1 MNFYELTP
9 LDTLFFRGAEPLE
22 PGQLATSAFFPPPVS
37 VISGAIRTTV
47 LKENG
52 ISFNDYNK
60 GENVPDQISQLIG
73 NSSEQNP
80 PFTITAILLKSKN
93 TVYSPAPYSWF
104 IDKVAGKKYSGLK
117 VIHAKIA
124 DPNVIKRLSIHSS
137 AKILP
142 VAISENEMISIG
154 GKWIRSELLSKS
166 GEIVLAEN
174 DLLDSEQLYA
184 TENRTGISLLDKVT
198 NRPTRNVQKGA
209 LFTARHIRL
218 KDDVTLIIATDKDCG
233 LKDIGKMQLGG
244 EQRLCGYKKIPPL
257 NLGTSGNMFVSLSPV
272 RAEESIK
279 DKVICTGK
287 LMTIA
292 GWDMRK
298 RFHKP
303 SQSWFPAGTVFKEN
317 INNQCVSIAQQEEEK

>member
-22 PGQLATSAFFPPPVS
+22 PGQLVTSAFFPPPVS

-60 GENVPDQISQLIG
+60 GENVPDQILRLIG
-73 NSSEQNP
+73 NSSEQNL
-80 PFTITAILLKSKN
+80 PFIITAILLKRKN
-93 TVYSPAPYSWF
+93 SVYSPAPYSWF
-104 IDKVAGKKYSGLK
+104 IDKAAGKNYSGLK
-117 VIHAKIA
+117 VIHVKII
-124 DPNVIKRLSIHSS
+124 DPNVIKRLSIHPSS
-137 AKILP
+137 RTLP
-142 VAISENEMISIG
+142 VAISENEVISIG

-166 GEIVLAEN
+166 GEIVLAED
-174 DLLDSEQLYA
+174 DLLDTEQLYA
-184 TENRTGISLLDKVT
+184 TESRTGISLLDEVT

-233 LKDIGKMQLGG
+233 LKDFGKMQLGG
-244 EQRLCGYKKIPPL
+244 EQRLCGYKKISPL
-257 NLGTSGNMFVSLSPV
+257 NLGTSGNMYVALSPV
-272 RAEESIK
+272 RAEKNIEEQ
-279 DKVICTGK
+279 VFCTGK

-292 GWDMRK
+292 GWDMRV

-317 INNQCVSIAQQEEEK
+317 INNQCVPISQ